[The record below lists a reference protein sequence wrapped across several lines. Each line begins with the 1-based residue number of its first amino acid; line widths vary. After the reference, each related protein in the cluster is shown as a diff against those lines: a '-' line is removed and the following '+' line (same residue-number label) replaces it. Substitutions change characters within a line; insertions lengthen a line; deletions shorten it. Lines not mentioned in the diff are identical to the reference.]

1 MRGVIVDTSV
11 WIAFFQGRPEDK
23 ISSDALDYLL
33 SRDEVLIND
42 IILTELVPFLN
53 VRGEI
58 ERASSLSVLPSP
70 SLETDWNELRKLQ
83 ETCIRS
89 GINKVGIP
97 DLMIAQQAMRLDVSL
112 FSIDKHFP
120 LIAQIAPLR
129 LWPDF
134 AAEKGWFAGDVKF
147 DRESA
152 NER

>member
-11 WIAFFQGRPEDK
+11 WIAFFRGRPEDTTT
-23 ISSDALDYLL
+23 SDALDYLL
-33 SRDEVLIND
+33 SGDEVLIND

-53 VRGEI
+53 VRGEN
-58 ERASSLSVLPSP
+58 ERASGLSVLPSP
-70 SLETDWNELRKLQ
+70 SLETDWNELRNLQ

-97 DLMIAQQAMRLDVSL
+97 DLMVAQQAMRLDVPL

-129 LWPDF
+129 LWPDV
-134 AAEKGWFAGDVKF
+134 AVERGWFDGNVKS